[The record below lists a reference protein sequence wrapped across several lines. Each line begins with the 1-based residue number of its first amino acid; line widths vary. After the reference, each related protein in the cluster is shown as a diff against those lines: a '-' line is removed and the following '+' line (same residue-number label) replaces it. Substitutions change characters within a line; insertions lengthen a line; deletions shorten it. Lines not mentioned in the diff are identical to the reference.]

1 MDPLNFEEQRG
12 RHCNVCY
19 HAFSR
24 DGEHVPRILTCG
36 HTYCTACLGKL
47 VGKFSR
53 GKVCCPT
60 CKADTSIPGLV
71 NNVQGLAKNFAVLEI
86 LEGLEESLRGS
97 SSATN
102 QVLLCNEH
110 ENEPK
115 KVYCLTDREVICI
128 YCQVYGQHK
137 GHECQLVSQV
147 AASNREV
154 LGQLQDD
161 LSSQKSILL
170 PALKH
175 LQDISS
181 SVQQQEEHIVREI
194 RHHFEML
201 RRKLCRREK
210 EVIGKLKALTSG
222 KVLLL
227 REQCRHI
234 GGLLDRAEQLQSSCQ
249 THISGPDYEIVQ
261 KMDLMKPILKMVMG
275 AVQLDANIKVD
286 PLCHL
291 VVRDDGTATPL
302 PRQRLQRPDVIIFD
316 NVGDLDEIDPSVC
329 RVRPLCPCHHSGR
342 GRSNLYVH
350 SERHGHRE
358 RGSSRTEEDIFH
370 NVSDSSDSSSTVASP
385 DFSDFSDVD
394 LDLPLRSA
402 WSNRDG
408 WSSSTPNTTFA
419 EPHQS
424 GEIGGATAV
433 RVSSREV
440 VAEMD
445 QGQGAEDGGEG
456 AIGGQESSSSSSSS
470 SDEQIP
476 ASPENLGSS
485 ANRGHA
491 NLPSDGHLQASQEP
505 KCSVFNCSTRTS
517 ASVYARCKNCSRVF
531 CQSCVSQSSSA
542 RRCYKRP
549 RGHSFVF
556 LSHGSRPNVS
566 VALIIDIVI
575 AITTIP
581 DITTSTTSMV
591 ITVVTGITTN
601 PHPATTTTRNGSSSI
616 TTTTTTTKM
625 ATWSTL
631 LVIHAVKAVAAVGAG
646 AIADLEVRRSGPTA
660 GFREKSKENQLQW
673 LRPYFKISSYE

>member
-71 NNVQGLAKNFAVLEI
+71 NNVQRLAKNFAVLEI

-115 KVYCLTDREVICI
+115 KVYCLTDKEVICI

-147 AASNREV
+147 AASNRET
-154 LGQLQDD
+154 LGQLQND
-161 LSSQKSILL
+161 LSAQTAILL

-175 LQDISS
+175 LQDVSS
-181 SVQQQEEHIVREI
+181 SVQHQEEHIVWEI
-194 RHHFEML
+194 RHHFEKL

-261 KMDLMKPILKMVMG
+261 KMDFMKHQFQSLISQLAGHDFSPCTKRGIACDLPSTLEDAIATHAKIEETDD
-275 AVQLDANIKVD
+275 VQKFSLFANPEGQNEDGNGSD
-286 PLCHL
+286 PVECQHQGGSPLPSGCQGQRYGHPS
-291 VVRDDGTATPL
+291 VR

-329 RVRPLCPCHHSGR
+329 RVRPLCPCHHDGR
-342 GRSNLYVH
+342 GRSNLYIH

-358 RGSSRTEEDIFH
+358 RGSSQTGEDTFH
-370 NVSDSSDSSSTVASP
+370 NVSDISSDSSSTVDSP
-385 DFSDFSDVD
+385 HFSDFSDVD

-424 GEIGGATAV
+424 GEMEGATAV
-433 RVSSREV
+433 RVSAREV

-470 SDEQIP
+470 SGEMI
-476 ASPENLGSS
+476 
-485 ANRGHA
+485 
-491 NLPSDGHLQASQEP
+491 
-505 KCSVFNCSTRTS
+505 CCMSVFQTFIFIQ
-517 ASVYARCKNCSRVF
+517 VRVPSI
-531 CQSCVSQSSSA
+531 C
-542 RRCYKRP
+542 
-549 RGHSFVF
+549 
-556 LSHGSRPNVS
+556 L
-566 VALIIDIVI
+566 
-575 AITTIP
+575 
-581 DITTSTTSMV
+581 
-591 ITVVTGITTN
+591 
-601 PHPATTTTRNGSSSI
+601 PHI
-616 TTTTTTTKM
+616 
-625 ATWSTL
+625 
-631 LVIHAVKAVAAVGAG
+631 
-646 AIADLEVRRSGPTA
+646 
-660 GFREKSKENQLQW
+660 
-673 LRPYFKISSYE
+673 